1 MERQAK
7 RKKTRGELAADFLL
21 KRGYVEVPST
31 DSHYHCFRNSA
42 LDGEYSIWI
51 GKAGAVKVGTTLEKS
66 VSFTREFWSI
76 VKQYA

>member
-7 RKKTRGELAADFLL
+7 RKKTRGELAVDLLL

-31 DSHYHCFRNSA
+31 DSHYRCFRNSTIG
-42 LDGEYSIWI
+42 DEYSIWI
-51 GKAGAVKVGTTLEKS
+51 GKAGAVKVGTTLAKS